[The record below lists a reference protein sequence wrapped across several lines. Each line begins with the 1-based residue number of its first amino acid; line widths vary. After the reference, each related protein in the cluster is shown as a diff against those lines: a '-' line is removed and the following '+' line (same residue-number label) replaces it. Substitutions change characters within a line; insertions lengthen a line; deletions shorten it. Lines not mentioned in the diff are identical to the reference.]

1 MQKIARAKW
10 TMPKQATKKIHNQ
23 IIPKTAFIGTV
34 YHAFLRG
41 KIGRMAKTGGLLSKG
56 GQGKHNRAKARIP

>member
-1 MQKIARAKW
+1 MQKIARTKC

-41 KIGRMAKTGGLLSKG
+41 KIEKMAKAGGLLSKDG
-56 GQGKHNRAKARIP
+56 PRKHNRAKARIP